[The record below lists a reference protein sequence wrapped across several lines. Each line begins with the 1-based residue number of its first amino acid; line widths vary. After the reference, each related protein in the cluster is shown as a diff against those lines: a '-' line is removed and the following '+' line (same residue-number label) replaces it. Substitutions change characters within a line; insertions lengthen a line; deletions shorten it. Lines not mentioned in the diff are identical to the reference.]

1 MPGGNKLST
10 FFKLLG
16 HSFAEIK
23 KNDPLR
29 MAAATAFFTTFA
41 LPPILIIIFQVFTLF
56 LSQKMVGSELAKLL
70 SDTLGNEGALQ
81 IRQTARGFRNVV
93 QHWYTAIPGFL
104 FLMFVATTLF
114 TVIRNTLNDIWN
126 IKVNDKAG
134 FLFSLRFRAKSFI
147 IILIAGIL
155 FLTGILMDGF
165 EILAGKNMEKI
176 WPGVGSFFK
185 GALNEIAGV
194 VIVTLWFIVLFRF
207 LADGRPR
214 WKPTIVGGLLTGF
227 LFSIAKTVLSYLMKN
242 SNIGSIFGASASF
255 VLILLFVFYSSF
267 IIYFGACFIKVYS
280 EAMGKAVFPLPHAY
294 RYRLEQVR

>member
-1 MPGGNKLST
+1 MPAGNKFST

-23 KNDPLR
+23 RNDPLR

-70 SDTLGNEGALQ
+70 ADTLGNEGALQ

-114 TVIRNTLNDIWN
+114 TVIRNTFNDIWN

-134 FLFSLRFRAKSFI
+134 LLFNLRFRAKSFV
-147 IILIAGIL
+147 IILISGIL
-155 FLTGILMDGF
+155 FLVGILMDGL
-165 EILAGKNMEKI
+165 EILAGKNMEQI
-176 WPGVGSFFK
+176 WPGVGAFFK

-194 VIVTLWFIVLFRF
+194 IIVTLWFIVLFRF

-227 LFSIAKTVLSYLMKN
+227 LFSVAKTVLSFLMKN

-280 EAMGKAVFPLPHAY
+280 EAMGKTVFPLPHAY

>member
-1 MPGGNKLST
+1 MPAGNKFST

-23 KNDPLR
+23 RNDPLR

-70 SDTLGNEGALQ
+70 ADTLGNEGALQ

-134 FLFSLRFRAKSFI
+134 LLFSLRFRAKSFI
-147 IILIAGIL
+147 IILITGIL
-155 FLTGILMDGF
+155 FLAGILMDGL

-176 WPGVGSFFK
+176 WPGVGAFFK

-194 VIVTLWFIVLFRF
+194 IIVTLWFIVLFRF

-214 WKPTIVGGLLTGF
+214 WKPTIIGGLLTGL
-227 LFSIAKTVLSYLMKN
+227 LFSMAKTVLSFLMKN

-280 EAMGKAVFPLPHAY
+280 EAMGKTVFPLPHAY